1 MMPRPRS
8 IRIEWSLKLTNQE
21 KWDEALTGIN
31 KYRFIRLL
39 FDKKITDEAIKQKL
53 EKRWRELNPEQQ
65 NPLEMALDP
74 EWWNVEPPKQL
85 HL

>member
-1 MMPRPRS
+1 M
-8 IRIEWSLKLTNQE
+8 IEWSLKLTNKE
-21 KWDEALTGIN
+21 KWQEALKGKN
-31 KYRFIRLL
+31 KYQVVRLF
-39 FDKKITDEAIKQKL
+39 FDKRIIDESVKEKL
-53 EKRWRELNPEQQ
+53 WRMWRELNPEQQ